1 MYDPRSNSKTDPFQF
16 GANPFAALM
25 NGAGAGG
32 MQLPRFDVMGGAL
45 MSQAMNPAAM
55 MNPAAFAPGFDAMV
69 KGMARWNLEVFGFMS
84 RRAQAYVEIP
94 SRLSQCR
101 TPQDLFK
108 EQNRF
113 WTTTVEQ
120 YMDMSR
126 RLTQVTTKMMASTP
140 AGPAPRTPRKRDYIN
155 VPGIGEQ
162 QPSPSGRVERRVA

>member
-1 MYDPRSNSKTDPFQF
+1 MYDPRSNSKSDPFQF

-25 NGAGAGG
+25 NGGRAGG
-32 MQLPRFDVMGGAL
+32 MQIPGFDMMGQAL
-45 MSQAMNPAAM
+45 MNPAMMMNPAAM
-55 MNPAAFAPGFDAMV
+55 APGLDAMV

-101 TPQDLFK
+101 SPQDLVK

-113 WTTTVEQ
+113 WTTAVEQ

-126 RLTQVTTKMMASTP
+126 RLTQVSAQMMAAAP
-140 AGPAPRTPRKRDYIN
+140 AGPAARAPRKRDYIN
-155 VPGIGEQ
+155 VPGLNEQ
-162 QPSPSGRVERRVA
+162 KPSPTGRIERRVA